1 MEKHTL
7 KTTRAGADADVEH
20 PTAPYTIRRLGQT
33 AWATVP
39 TLAEALTERDTA
51 DRICQ
56 RGHLIIDACG
66 ELVWLRQQLERE

>member
-1 MEKHTL
+1 MMTNTNNTAALSSLTPE
-7 KTTRAGADADVEH
+7 ADVEH

-66 ELVWLRQQLERE
+66 ELVIFA